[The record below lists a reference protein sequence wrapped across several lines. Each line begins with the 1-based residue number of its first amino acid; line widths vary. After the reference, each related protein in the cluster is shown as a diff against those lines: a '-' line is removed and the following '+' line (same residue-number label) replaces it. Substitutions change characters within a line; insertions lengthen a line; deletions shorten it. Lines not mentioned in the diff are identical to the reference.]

1 MGSIFWSITFR
12 LATRSIHGLQTIHP
26 TSFLIDKEITD
37 VQGQLKEKAV
47 WQDHTPQADYTFQG
61 PTSSLGTFPASQ
73 SDSCMSGGD
82 YEAET
87 RNVVHSRG
95 SVTKD
100 CYRC

>member
-1 MGSIFWSITFR
+1 MGSIFWSNTFR
-12 LATRSIHGLQTIHP
+12 LATRSIHGLQTIHS

-37 VQGQLKEKAV
+37 VQGKLKEKAV
-47 WQDHTPQADYTFQG
+47 WQDHTPQADHTFQG
-61 PTSSLGTFPASQ
+61 PISSLGTFPASQ

-87 RNVVHSRG
+87 WNVVHSRG